1 MSTALIIPLVIIGV
15 IIILAIVVIGIYN
28 TLAKQKVMVDEAS
41 SDIETFLK
49 QRYDMIPN
57 LVETVKGYAKH
68 EKETFEKITEMRAKA
83 MSTESFADKAKLEDQ
98 ISGAISKIFAV
109 AENYPELKANTNF
122 MDLQGTLKELE
133 DNIQKSRR
141 YYNGSVRDF
150 NQMII
155 VFPTN
160 IIANILKF
168 KAFPFFEASEEEQK
182 NVEVKF

>member
-1 MSTALIIPLVIIGV
+1 MTTLWIVLGIIALLA
-15 IIILAIVVIGIYN
+15 IIIVGIYN
-28 TLAKQKVMVDEAS
+28 KLARQKVMADEAT

-68 EKETFEKITEMRAKA
+68 EKETFEKLTEMRAKA
-83 MSTESFADKAKLEDQ
+83 MGTESFAEKAKMEDQ
-98 ISGAISKIFAV
+98 ISNTISKIFAV

-122 MDLQGTLKELE
+122 LDLQETLKELE

-141 YYNGSVRDF
+141 YYNGAVRDF
-150 NQMII
+150 NQMIV

-168 KAFPFFEASEEEQK
+168 KALPFFEASEEEKK